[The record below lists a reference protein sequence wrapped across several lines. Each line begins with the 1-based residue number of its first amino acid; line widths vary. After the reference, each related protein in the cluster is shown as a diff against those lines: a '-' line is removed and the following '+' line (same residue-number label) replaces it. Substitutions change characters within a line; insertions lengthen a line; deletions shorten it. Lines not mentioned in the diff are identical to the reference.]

1 MLIIMKGAVTNDHS
15 SNKWLLLN
23 KGGQIFMLKY
33 KAFVSDLYSHCV
45 QYFCFTKVN
54 TSGNDDQC
62 STHII
67 ISIIMKN
74 STTVQYLEKVLK
86 ETIHTKLNDTNN
98 EKGSSIPLL
107 HHWFFFYFWYP
118 VYYLQHKIE
127 TQIWIYLHQISSPRH
142 TNKRG

>member
-1 MLIIMKGAVTNDHS
+1 
-15 SNKWLLLN
+15 
-23 KGGQIFMLKY
+23 MLKY

-74 STTVQYLEKVLK
+74 STTIQYLEKVVK
-86 ETIHTKLNDTNN
+86 ETIHTKLNGTNN

-107 HHWFFFYFWYP
+107 FSPTPLIFFFLF
-118 VYYLQHKIE
+118 L
-127 TQIWIYLHQISSPRH
+127 ISCVLF
-142 TNKRG
+142 TA